1 MGNQGRKPPWALDA
15 VEVRKIPQELKKAK
29 MESMMNGTYEPD
41 PLEEVFVD
49 DPRALKEQEPSF
61 RRSNNR

>member
-1 MGNQGRKPPWALDA
+1 MGNQGRQVPWVRDVTEL
-15 VEVRKIPQELKKAK
+15 RKIPAELKKAK